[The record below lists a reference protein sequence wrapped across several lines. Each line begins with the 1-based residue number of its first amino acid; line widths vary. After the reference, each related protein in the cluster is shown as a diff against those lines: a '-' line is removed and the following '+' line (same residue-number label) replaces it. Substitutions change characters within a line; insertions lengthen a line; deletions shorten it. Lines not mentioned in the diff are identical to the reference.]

1 MESSSKV
8 SERETSKRRVEP
20 RRRMTL
26 SSGSAGQSA
35 SASGRRGKS
44 SPREAGSRRGMAATR
59 QRATCLPALEARRA
73 VDLADRRVV
82 DLPRGQRL
90 GLEVQHGGVRRR
102 RWRLGR
108 SPERNEGN
116 SPFPSRVESEQVL
129 DVAIRET
136 CDDLGC
142 EPLSGGHRKQV
153 RVERSTVPEDMAVG
167 SFSVLPGVAPV
178 GRGARDDDRRP
189 SQRRLDAGSLD
200 ERASVVTDT
209 QPPKRG
215 VVRAE
220 VVDARWK
227 IREVTAGEIEVDVVE
242 SARVRCRPEGDVAAG
257 GAPDLRDPGRV
268 VEDAGER
275 LEDPAL
281 ARLAR
286 SLARPTPRWRGEPR
300 QSRARADEGA
310 GPSQDR
316 GRA

>member
-1 MESSSKV
+1 M
-8 SERETSKRRVEP
+8 
-20 RRRMTL
+20 
-26 SSGSAGQSA
+26 
-35 SASGRRGKS
+35 
-44 SPREAGSRRGMAATR
+44 
-59 QRATCLPALEARRA
+59 
-73 VDLADRRVV
+73 DLADRRVV

-90 GLEVQHGGVRRR
+90 GLEVQDGGVRGRH
-102 RWRLGR
+102 WRLGR

-129 DVAIRET
+129 DLAIRET

-178 GRGARDDDRRP
+178 GRGARDDDRCP

-242 SARVRCRPEGDVAAG
+242 SARVRCRPQVDVAAG

-275 LEDPAL
+275 PETRRLLGWLALSRDQRRDGAESRGSPGLELTRERDRLKIAVELERDRLVVPIQVVRVRAQPL
-281 ARLAR
+281 LGVLRPLVIAAGDLNVLVRHTATLLPPPRDGADGAR
-286 SLARPTPRWRGEPR
+286 
-300 QSRARADEGA
+300 
-310 GPSQDR
+310 
-316 GRA
+316 